1 MGWWDMSYTLINNG
15 TLINGTGRTPIKNAA
30 VLIEDDLIIAVG
42 PEHSIKIPDNVNTL
56 DAKGGFILPGFI
68 DTHVHLMTED
78 FGREETIYT
87 PLSLYFY
94 NAIERMQRTLN
105 AGVTTIR
112 DAGLA
117 DVGIK
122 LAVEK
127 GIIVGPRMQISI
139 TPLSITGG
147 HFDFMLNSGFDI
159 KPMYPGFPDGIADGP
174 EEVRKAV
181 RKIMRAGADIIKV
194 MVTGGIISANDH
206 PEYPQFTPEELNVIV
221 EEAGYRN
228 LQVFAHAHGKRGLL
242 NAVNAGINSI
252 EHGTCIDDECIGL
265 MLSKGTYLVPTLIAM
280 KINKK
285 RALDVTSNMPNWSRE
300 DSIRME
306 GIHERNMKKAYKAG
320 VKMVMGTDSGVV
332 PHGRNLEELSYLVDI
347 GMDPM
352 EAIIA
357 GTKRAAECLG
367 WEDKIGTLEERKLA
381 DMVISKNDPLKDIK
395 SLGNPDNIIMVMK
408 DGKIVKNLI

>member
-1 MGWWDMSYTLINNG
+1 MSYTLINNG
-15 TLINGTGRTPIKNAA
+15 TLINGTGGTPIKNAA
-30 VLIEDDLIIAVG
+30 VLIEDDIIVAVG
-42 PEHSIKIPDNVNTL
+42 PEGSIKIPDTTVYTL

-68 DTHVHLMTED
+68 DAHVHLMTES

-94 NAIERMQRTLN
+94 NAIERMERTLN
-105 AGVTTIR
+105 AGVTTVR

-127 GIIVGPRMQISI
+127 GIIIGPRMQISI
-139 TPLSITGG
+139 SPLSITGG

-159 KPMYPGFPDGIADGP
+159 KPMYPGYPDGIADGP
-174 EEVRKAV
+174 EEVRKTV
-181 RKIMRAGADIIKV
+181 RKIMRAGAGVIKV

-206 PEYPQFTPEELNVIV
+206 PEYPQFTPEELDVIV
-221 EEAGYRN
+221 EEARYRK
-228 LQVFAHAHGKRGLL
+228 LQVFAHAHGKQGLI
-242 NAVNAGINSI
+242 NAVKAGMNSI

-285 RALDVTSNMPNWSRE
+285 RALDETSDIPDWSRD

-306 GIHERNMKKAYKAG
+306 GIHENNMKKAYNAG
-320 VKMVMGTDSGVV
+320 VKIVMGTDSGVV
-332 PHGRNLEELSYLVDI
+332 PHGRNLEELGYLVDI

-357 GTKRAAECLG
+357 GTKMAAESLG
-367 WEDKIGTLEERKLA
+367 WEDKIGTLEENKLA
-381 DMVISKNDPLKDIK
+381 DLVISKDDPLKDIK
-395 SLGNPDNIIMVMK
+395 SLGNPDNILMVMK

>member
-1 MGWWDMSYTLINNG
+1 MSYTLIKNG
-15 TLINGTGRTPIKNAA
+15 TLINGTGGTPIKDAA
-30 VLIEDDLIIAVG
+30 VLIKDHIISAIG
-42 PEHSIKIPDNVNTL
+42 SEESIKIPDKNVNIV

-68 DTHVHLMTED
+68 DAHVHLMTD
-78 FGREETIYT
+78 GFGREETIYT

-94 NAIERMQRTLN
+94 NVIERMQRTLN
-105 AGVTTIR
+105 AGVTTVR

-117 DVGIK
+117 DVGVK

-127 GIIVGPRMQISI
+127 GIIIGPRMQISVA
-139 TPLSITGG
+139 PLSITGG

-159 KPMYPGFPDGIADGP
+159 KPTYPGYPDGIADGP

-181 RKIMRAGADIIKV
+181 RKIMRAGAEVIKV

-228 LQVFAHAHGKRGLL
+228 LQVFAHAHGKQGLI
-242 NAVNAGINSI
+242 NAVNAGMDSI

-280 KINKK
+280 KINKE
-285 RALDVTSNMPNWSRE
+285 RALDEASDIPEWSRE

-306 GIHERNMKKAYKAG
+306 GVHEKNIKNAYKSG
-320 VKMVMGTDSGVV
+320 VKIVMGTDSGVV
-332 PHGRNLEELSYLVDI
+332 PHGRNLEELGYLVDI

-357 GTKRAAECLG
+357 GTKRAAESLG
-367 WEDKIGTLEERKLA
+367 WIDKIGTLEENKLA
-381 DMVISKNDPLKDIK
+381 DLVISKQNPLKHIK
-395 SLGNPDNIIMVMK
+395 SLGNPDNILMVIK

>member
-1 MGWWDMSYTLINNG
+1 MSYTLVKNG
-15 TLINGTGRTPIKNAA
+15 TLINGTGGTPIKNAA
-30 VLIEDDLIIAVG
+30 VLIKDHIIVAIG
-42 PEHSIKIPDNVNTL
+42 PEKSIKIPDKNVNIV
-56 DAKGGFILPGFI
+56 DAQDGFILPGFI
-68 DTHVHLMTED
+68 DAHVHLMTD
-78 FGREETIYT
+78 GFGREETLYT

-94 NAIERMQRTLN
+94 NVVERMQRTLD
-105 AGVTTIR
+105 AGVTTVR

-117 DVGIK
+117 DVGVK

-127 GIIVGPRMQISI
+127 GIIIGPRMQISVA
-139 TPLSITGG
+139 PLSITGG

-159 KPMYPGFPDGIADGP
+159 KPAYPGYPDGIADGP

-181 RKIMRAGADIIKV
+181 RKIMRAGAEVIKV

-228 LQVFAHAHGKRGLL
+228 LQVFAHAHGKEGLI
-242 NAVNAGINSI
+242 NAVNAGMNSI

-280 KINKK
+280 KINKE
-285 RALDVTSNMPNWSRE
+285 RALDEASNIPDWSRE

-306 GIHERNMKKAYKAG
+306 GAHEKNMKKAFKAG
-320 VKMVMGTDSGVV
+320 VKIVMGTDSGVV
-332 PHGRNLEELSYLVDI
+332 PHGRNLEELGYLVDI

-357 GTKRAAECLG
+357 GTKRAAESLG
-367 WEDKIGTLEERKLA
+367 WLDKIGTLEERKLA
-381 DMVISKNDPLKDIK
+381 DLVISKKDPLKHIK
-395 SLGNPDNIIMVMK
+395 SLGNPDNILMVIK
-408 DGKIVKNLI
+408 DGKVVKNLI

>member
-1 MGWWDMSYTLINNG
+1 MSYTLINNG
-15 TLINGTGRTPIKNAA
+15 TLINGTGRTPIENAA
-30 VLIEDDLIIAVG
+30 VLIEDNLIIAAG
-42 PEHSIKIPDNVNTL
+42 PEESVKIPDSNVNTV
-56 DAKGGFILPGFI
+56 DAKGCFILPGFV
-68 DTHVHLMTED
+68 DAHVHLMTDD

-105 AGVTTIR
+105 AGVTTVR

-127 GIIVGPRMQISI
+127 GIIIGPRIQISI
-139 TPLSITGG
+139 APLSITGG

-159 KPMYPGFPDGIADGP
+159 KPMYPGYPDGIADGP

-181 RKIMRAGADIIKV
+181 RKIMRAGAEVIKV

-206 PEYPQFTPEELNVIV
+206 PEYPQFTPQELEVIV
-221 EEAGYRN
+221 QEAGYRN
-228 LQVFAHAHGKRGLL
+228 LQVFAHAHGKQGLI
-242 NAVNAGINSI
+242 NAVKAGMNSI

-265 MLSKGTYLVPTLIAM
+265 MLSNGTYLVPTLIAM
-280 KINKK
+280 KINKE
-285 RALDVTSNMPNWSRE
+285 RALDETSAIPDWSRD

-306 GIHERNMKKAYKAG
+306 GIHEKNIKKAYKAG
-320 VKMVMGTDSGVV
+320 VKIVMGTDSGVV
-332 PHGRNLEELSYLVDI
+332 PHGRNLEELGYLYDI

-357 GTKRAAECLG
+357 GTKRAAESLG
-367 WEDKIGTLEERKLA
+367 WEDKIGTLEEGKLA
-381 DMVISKNDPLKDIK
+381 DLVISRKDPLKDIK
-395 SLGNPDNIIMVMK
+395 SLGNPDNILMVIK
-408 DGKIVKNLI
+408 DGTIIKNLI

>member
-1 MGWWDMSYTLINNG
+1 MSYTLINNG
-15 TLINGTGRTPIKNAA
+15 TLINGTGGTPIKNAA
-30 VLIEDDLIIAVG
+30 VLIEDDLIIAAG
-42 PEHSIKIPDNVNTL
+42 PEESVKIPDSDVNIV
-56 DAKGGFILPGFI
+56 DVKGCFILPGFI
-68 DTHVHLMTED
+68 DAHVHLMTDD

-105 AGVTTIR
+105 AGVTTVR

-127 GIIVGPRMQISI
+127 GIIIGPRMQISI
-139 TPLSITGG
+139 APLSITGG

-159 KPMYPGFPDGIADGP
+159 KPMYPGYPDGIADGP

-181 RKIMRAGADIIKV
+181 RKIMRAGAEVIKV

-206 PEYPQFTPEELNVIV
+206 PEYPQFTPQELNIIV

-228 LQVFAHAHGKRGLL
+228 LQVFAHAHGKQGLI
-242 NAVNAGINSI
+242 NAVNAGMNSI

-265 MLSKGTYLVPTLIAM
+265 MLSNETYLVPTLIAM
-280 KINKK
+280 KINKE
-285 RALDVTSNMPNWSRE
+285 RALDETSDIPDWSRD

-306 GIHERNMKKAYKAG
+306 GIHEKNMKKAYKAG
-320 VKMVMGTDSGVV
+320 VKIVMGTDSGVV
-332 PHGRNLEELSYLVDI
+332 PHGRNLEELGYLYEI

-357 GTKRAAECLG
+357 GTKRAAESLG
-367 WEDKIGTLEERKLA
+367 WEDKIGTLEEGKLA
-381 DMVISKNDPLKDIK
+381 DLVISRKDPLKDIK
-395 SLGNPDNIIMVMK
+395 SLGNPDNILMAVK
-408 DGKIVKNLI
+408 DGRIVKNLI

>member
-1 MGWWDMSYTLINNG
+1 MSYTLINNG
-15 TLINGTGRTPIKNAA
+15 TLINGMGGTPIKSAA
-30 VLIEDDLIIAVG
+30 VLIEDDLIIDVG
-42 PEHSIKIPDNVNTL
+42 PEKSIKLPNKDINTL

-68 DTHVHLMTED
+68 DVHVHLMTDD
-78 FGREETIYT
+78 FGREETIYN

-94 NAIERMQRTLN
+94 NAIERMQCTLD
-105 AGVTTIR
+105 AGVTTVR

-117 DVGIK
+117 DIGIK

-127 GIIVGPRMQISI
+127 GIVIGPRMQISV

-174 EEVRKAV
+174 EQVRKAV
-181 RKIMRAGADIIKV
+181 RKIMRAGAEVIKV
-194 MVTGGIISANDH
+194 MVTGGVISANDH

-228 LQVFAHAHGKRGLL
+228 LQVFAHAHGKQGLL
-242 NAVNAGINSI
+242 NAINAGMNSI
-252 EHGTCIDDECIGL
+252 EHGTCIDEECIGL
-265 MLSKGTYLVPTLIAM
+265 MLSNGTYLVPTLIAM

-285 RALDVTSNMPNWSRE
+285 RALDETSNIPDWSRD
-300 DSIRME
+300 DSIRIE
-306 GIHERNMKKAYKAG
+306 RIHEQNMKKAYKAG
-320 VKMVMGTDSGVV
+320 VKIVMGTDSGVV
-332 PHGRNLEELSYLVDI
+332 PHGRNLEELGYLVDI

-357 GTKRAAECLG
+357 GTKRAAESLG
-367 WEDKIGTLEERKLA
+367 WEDKIGTIEEGKFA
-381 DMVISKNDPLKDIK
+381 DLVISRTNPLKDIK
-395 SLGNPDNIIMVMK
+395 SLGNPDNIRVVVK
-408 DGKIVKNLI
+408 EGKIVKNLI